1 MSEKRFK
8 NMREV
13 DDYLEKQIQNERFTW
28 KIEKLQHSDDEILLV
43 VDNEN
48 KEWKGHILNTVDLLN
63 ELFEHNLHLQRLIE
77 SLAKVTGEPIEDT
90 IERYN
95 NNPVIFHRDQNRKYA
110 IQGFCKWVVE
120 DGRYETLYYGD
131 GQDISNLIDEYLEN
145 DDDDNMF
152 KGVIETFQ
160 KVAISERKK
169 LEKENEQ
176 LKQELQGM
184 DKLLKSYRETIKHDA
199 ELLADATRNGYLPP
213 LDDFVKEDEEWED
226 E

>member
-1 MSEKRFK
+1 MSERYVAEYVEIIDSHGERKGVCVTDTEHTVSFEVK
-8 NMREV
+8 DEYVARE
-13 DDYLEKQIQNERFTW
+13 LC
-28 KIEKLQHSDDEILLV
+28 
-43 VDNEN
+43 
-48 KEWKGHILNTVDLLN
+48 DLLN

-145 DDDDNMF
+145 DD
-152 KGVIETFQ
+152 GCV
-160 KVAISERKK
+160 
-169 LEKENEQ
+169 
-176 LKQELQGM
+176 
-184 DKLLKSYRETIKHDA
+184 
-199 ELLADATRNGYLPP
+199 
-213 LDDFVKEDEEWED
+213 
-226 E
+226 